1 MSARCGMIVRAGGF
15 MGIESFLR
23 SGNAR
28 LDSQLLFSAEI
39 DRMAGIVRRTMHVD
53 GSRRENDAE
62 HSWHIALMATLFAEY
77 AVEKV
82 DVSRAV
88 EMCLVHDLV
97 EIYAG
102 DTFAYDEKGNE
113 TKAERER
120 LAADKIFSMVPP
132 EQGARMRALWEEF
145 DARKSADAKY
155 AACMDSLQP
164 LLHNTLTFGFT
175 WKESG
180 TKRAAVEKRM
190 AVIRDFLPEV
200 YSWVEA
206 NLDRAVREGWLSA

>member
-1 MSARCGMIVRAGGF
+1 MD
-15 MGIESFLR
+15 E
-23 SGNAR
+23 R
-28 LDSQLLFSAEI
+28 LQKQLDFSLEI
-39 DRMAGIVRRTMHVD
+39 DKEKNITRQTHLSGHGRA
-53 GSRRENDAE
+53 ENDAE
-62 HSWHIALMATLFAEY
+62 HAWHMAIMAYFLKEY
-77 AVEKV
+77 ANEPV
-82 DVSRAV
+82 DIERVMI
-88 EMCLVHDLV
+88 MCLVHDLV